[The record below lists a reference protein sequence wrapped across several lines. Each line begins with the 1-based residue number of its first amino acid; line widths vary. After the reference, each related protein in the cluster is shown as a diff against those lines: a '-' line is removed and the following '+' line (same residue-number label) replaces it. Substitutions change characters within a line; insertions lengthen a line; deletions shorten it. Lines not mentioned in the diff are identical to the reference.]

1 MRVPKEIM
9 GGYRG
14 KTQMRTTAILLLL
27 TLMEKHLRASLNDT
41 STGTLGM
48 QHAVIQRYIQTQSEV
63 IQVGNNIQHYWEER
77 LKQHLL

>member
-27 TLMEKHLRASLNDT
+27 YPDGKA
-41 STGTLGM
+41 
-48 QHAVIQRYIQTQSEV
+48 
-63 IQVGNNIQHYWEER
+63 
-77 LKQHLL
+77 LKSQLE

>member
-1 MRVPKEIM
+1 M
-9 GGYRG
+9 GTEARP
-14 KTQMRTTAILLLL
+14 RCVLLPSSSCF